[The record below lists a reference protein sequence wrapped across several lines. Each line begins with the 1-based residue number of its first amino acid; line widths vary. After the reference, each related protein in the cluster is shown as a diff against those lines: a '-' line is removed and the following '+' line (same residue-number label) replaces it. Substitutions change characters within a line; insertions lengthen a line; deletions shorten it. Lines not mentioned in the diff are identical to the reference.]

1 MYSNLPD
8 AGKSTKLTKKA
19 VRFWLTCTCKKEDAE
34 NDAERG
40 GGDKGQFFSAPWM
53 SFSVI
58 TPFFVQSWLT
68 QFYVS
73 FLKSFGSCQLHQSEN
88 YTHT

>member
-1 MYSNLPD
+1 MPGNRQNLQKKLWGFGWRARVEKKTP
-8 AGKSTKLTKKA
+8 KMMQKEEEETKDN
-19 VRFWLTCTCKKEDAE
+19 FC
-34 NDAERG
+34 G
-40 GGDKGQFFSAPWM
+40 APWM

-58 TPFFVQSWLT
+58 TPFFVQSWLI

-73 FLKSFGSCQLHQSEN
+73 FLKSFGSCQLHQSES